1 MEHFRKI
8 TDFVSIL
15 TLDLEVN
22 FDFHSVLIISFF
34 FQVKTTLMRTKILS
48 WKYEKIEKL
57 DKKLSKEIFEI

>member
-34 FQVKTTLMRTKILS
+34 SGKNDLDANENSLVKIRKNRKIR
-48 WKYEKIEKL
+48 
-57 DKKLSKEIFEI
+57 